1 MSIFLEALSWLTT
14 PANWLGG
21 SGILTRSAEHL
32 GLTLLIVVL
41 AALIA
46 LPLGTVIGH
55 TGRGRWLVSA
65 TGAARAIPTL
75 GVLTLAGLWLGIGL
89 AAPTLALLVL
99 AVPPL
104 LSATYSGI
112 ASTPRTTVDAAR
124 AIGLTESQ
132 ILAQVEVPHA
142 AGLVAAGVRS
152 ATLQVIATTTLAAY
166 TANYG
171 LGRFL
176 YTGLKT
182 RDYAQMIG
190 GAIVV
195 VVLAL
200 ATDALLAFI
209 ARRLRDRTHS
219 FSDEEKNSLKESL

>member
-1 MSIFLEALSWLTT
+1 MNILLDALTWLMV
-14 PANWLGG
+14 PAHWLGE
-21 SGILTRSAEHL
+21 SGILVWATQHL
-32 GLTLLIVVL
+32 GLTLLIVAL

-46 LPLGTVIGH
+46 LPLGTWIGH

-65 TGAARAIPTL
+65 TGAARAVPTL

-99 AVPPL
+99 AIPPL

-112 ASTPRTTVDAAR
+112 ASTPRATVDAAR
-124 AIGLTESQ
+124 AIGLTERQ
-132 ILAQVEVPHA
+132 VLAQVEAPHA

-152 ATLQVIATTTLAAY
+152 ATLQVIATATLAAY
-166 TANYG
+166 TADYG

-176 YTGLKT
+176 YAGLKT

-190 GAIVV
+190 GAIIVV
-195 VVLAL
+195 ALAL
-200 ATDALLAFI
+200 ATDAILAAA
-209 ARRLRDRTHS
+209 ARRLRERTQP
-219 FSDEEKNSLKESL
+219 DANDTPTEEER